1 MNKKTKITNYM
12 DDIIFSEI
20 DLKETT
26 FNKNKDIIYYSLDIM
41 SDNSSNSGNSNKS
54 PSKGSVHS
62 SISLN
67 LDDYDLDLDDY
78 DISMNQPN
86 QDEEDNQDGNLQD
99 NIDCNIKNI
108 SIRHSSD
115 MQDIPN
121 IQDIQDIPNM
131 QDMQDMQDMHYNIPV
146 VAKLPCVQ
154 NIENRENIENIPT
167 VENKIA
173 EISSIHNEPSPQK
186 NIEECE
192 IDTINRLNT
201 TEFLKLLNNNLHNKL
216 TEENIQ
222 KLQES
227 LHTQE
232 KETLPCDLP
241 KFEEVKLD
249 EVNNVQNDL
258 LPELNHN
265 KLVEDVQVQYELKN
279 NQHKDIIEDVV
290 RDIITDIEEIK
301 EKEVEDKQDVVV
313 IDGIQEKKNCVEDL
327 KNINTEQK
335 EEIWKDLIET
345 GINEQSSYNY
355 LQTETFTNNLVSI
368 ISKDI
373 LYKFY
378 KLAENNNRNI
388 FGYIDN
394 NKILNCLPN
403 TSYKYEVHTK
413 LTNDGIDPP
422 GNYINIFMNRD
433 LTKTKCIYLLNNNF

>member
-78 DISMNQPN
+78 DINMNQPN
-86 QDEEDNQDGNLQD
+86 QNEEDNQDENLQD

-115 MQDIPN
+115 MQDIQN
-121 IQDIQDIPNM
+121 IQDIPNI
-131 QDMQDMQDMHYNIPV
+131 QDNIPI
-146 VAKLPCVQ
+146 VAELPSVH
-154 NIENRENIENIPT
+154 NIENIENISTVENKDNLPK

-173 EISSIHNEPSPQK
+173 EISSIHNEPSVQE

-192 IDTINRLNT
+192 MDTRNRLNT
-201 TEFLKLLNNNLHNKL
+201 TEFLKLLNNNINNKL

-232 KETLPCDLP
+232 LLKEVNSCDLP
-241 KFEEVKLD
+241 KLEE
-249 EVNNVQNDL
+249 
-258 LPELNHN
+258 
-265 KLVEDVQVQYELKN
+265 
-279 NQHKDIIEDVV
+279 
-290 RDIITDIEEIK
+290 T
-301 EKEVEDKQDVVV
+301 
-313 IDGIQEKKNCVEDL
+313 
-327 KNINTEQK
+327 IN
-335 EEIWKDLIET
+335 LH
-345 GINEQSSYNY
+345 G
-355 LQTETFTNNLVSI
+355 V
-368 ISKDI
+368 
-373 LYKFY
+373 FY
-378 KLAENNNRNI
+378 T
-388 FGYIDN
+388 
-394 NKILNCLPN
+394 ILNSLFN
-403 TSYKYEVHTK
+403 KNK
-413 LTNDGIDPP
+413 
-422 GNYINIFMNRD
+422 
-433 LTKTKCIYLLNNNF
+433 KTYFFT